1 VFFLIGEISP
11 KGQIQISNFAKLN
24 DFFWRLSIAI
34 SERGGEK
41 KGLKIVGFLY
51 LVFSLYPKIN
61 IEG

>member
-34 SERGGEK
+34 SERGGGEK
-41 KGLKIVGFLY
+41 RG
-51 LVFSLYPKIN
+51 
-61 IEG
+61 